1 MKTIVK
7 YGNAKALGVSAV
19 ITALFLSVS
28 GVAGAT
34 GTPITSGFANAQTSL
49 TTYMGLAIALVIAL
63 VLLGA
68 GIRFLAKWVKAAVS
82 KN

>member
-1 MKTIVK
+1 MIK
-7 YGNAKALGVSAV
+7 YSRGKAAGVAAV
-19 ITALFLSVS
+19 MCALVMSVA
-28 GVAGAT
+28 GIAGAT
-34 GTPITSGFANAQTSL
+34 GTPITSGFASAQTSL